1 MDLSKIKNLV
11 KKNGDKFI
19 FIEDGEPELVVMSFR
34 EYEKISGSA
43 KDIQTHPNYSSHSSG
58 INKSEPLGQNYE
70 AVLADLEM
78 EKIREKE
85 METRVAMEKD
95 NLPLNLEDIRL
106 EDLPI

>member
-1 MDLSKIKNLV
+1 MDFLKIKNLV
-11 KKNGDKFI
+11 KQNGDKFV
-19 FIEDGEPELVVMSFR
+19 FIEDGEPELVVMSFH
-34 EYEKISGSA
+34 EYEKILKSDANPAYARGA
-43 KDIQTHPNYSSHSSG
+43 DFNNYETKPAS
-58 INKSEPLGQNYE
+58 KQNYE

-85 METRVAMEKD
+85 METRVALEKD

>member
-1 MDLSKIKNLV
+1 MDISKIKNLV

-34 EYEKISGSA
+34 EYEKISKGDVNQQIHA
-43 KDIQTHPNYSSHSSG
+43 NDANMNDYNIQS
-58 INKSEPLGQNYE
+58 PLKQNYE

-78 EKIREKE
+78 EKIIEKE
-85 METRVAMEKD
+85 TETRVAMEKD
-95 NLPLNLEDIRL
+95 NLPMNLEDIRL

>member
-1 MDLSKIKNLV
+1 MDFARIKQLIKN
-11 KKNGDKFI
+11 NGDKFVMM
-19 FIEDGEPELVVMSFR
+19 ENGEPELVVMSFR
-34 EYEKISGSA
+34 EYEKISKADANIRVYANDANMNGY
-43 KDIQTHPNYSSHSSG
+43 DIQSPS
-58 INKSEPLGQNYE
+58 KQNYE